1 MFDGEYPDD
10 QGPSECILNTWY
22 LLCQGHHWT
31 SEEQCCDLYRF
42 LRQTIAPRS
51 DQFSRVIPRALLL
64 VSANDELECC
74 SCSVRNVRFRKDAA
88 LSSMDFLGLGIDSAG
103 KQRAAHRLSLSG
115 YNIQHDV
122 SGFDDGYRNVL
133 FGSQPSSE
141 LLFGIRTSI

>member
-1 MFDGEYPDD
+1 M
-10 QGPSECILNTWY
+10 
-22 LLCQGHHWT
+22 
-31 SEEQCCDLYRF
+31 
-42 LRQTIAPRS
+42 
-51 DQFSRVIPRALLL
+51 
-64 VSANDELECC
+64 
-74 SCSVRNVRFRKDAA
+74 RNVRFRKDAA